1 MYQNV
6 LGKIPDQHVPRKTW
20 YILVCTKTNLVHTG
34 MYQYVRE
41 KNKIEAVHDDAIRTK
56 DLMHTILRDIPL
68 RYQREI
74 IGDVN
79 G

>member
-6 LGKIPDQHVPRKTW
+6 HCKIPDQHVPRQFW
-20 YILVCTKTNLVHTG
+20 HILVCTKTNLVYTG
-34 MYQYVRE
+34 TYQYVRE
-41 KNKIEAVHDDAIRTK
+41 KSKMKDVHDDEIRTK
-56 DLMHTILRDIPL
+56 KLMHTILRDIPL

-74 IGDVN
+74 ISDMN